1 MRGYDYL
8 ACVWH
13 IGCTRYIPT
22 IIITLVSVKSVT
34 GSHSFRAEGMGEQSP
49 VSLTS
54 WGLGL
59 LFCSPWLLT
68 SITYLGTPSLCFLV
82 LVTGPSVHASL
93 ASSQNFLAP
102 RMFQSLSQNWLYFLS
117 SKSK

>member
-1 MRGYDYL
+1 M
-8 ACVWH
+8 
-13 IGCTRYIPT
+13 
-22 IIITLVSVKSVT
+22 S
-34 GSHSFRAEGMGEQSP
+34 RALCHLRP
-49 VSLTS
+49 

-59 LFCSPWLLT
+59 LFCAPRLLM
-68 SITYLGTPSLCFLV
+68 SVTYLGIPSCCFLA

-93 ASSQNFLAP
+93 VSSQNFLAP